1 MKVLWCYSIPILFGW
16 FLRVPSVDALVFVL
30 SKKYNFAKLAS
41 YIQSL
46 LVCILFW

>member
-1 MKVLWCYSIPILFGW
+1 MVLFLSCLVG
-16 FLRVPSVDALVFVL
+16 FLRVPSVDGLVFVL

-46 LVCILFW
+46 LVCTILVKV